1 MRSILDLTLGGG
13 NLPSGPIEEEHV
25 VQIARQLEGR
35 LIDQGRNWSDVSL
48 LLLLNSKQVVEDSED
63 DTHADGG
70 DEVDEDV
77 ITILQKQSDLNLVS
91 GLRAFCA
98 ERGHF
103 PPLIGTTVHAF
114 FYEDRGHVEADVTD
128 GLLLGAYSSAVLDA
142 IPVAVEISTRRS
154 DRKYAGINAV
164 QKCIKS
170 YRDEIAATYGKAPR
184 TAEVFRE
191 TTGILFTSGSGHIG
205 AKQFI
210 DFTDCYAVGQELRND
225 ANGAQIVGGCSSN
238 RHEKQ
243 LQCIYYG
250 KLDRGREVYDF
261 TYDHAAITT
270 LLPYSPS
277 EYRLQHPFVLA
288 DEEPL
293 QLEFHEKDKYD
304 QGRYFY
310 VESINGL
317 EPMDFLVDYWDVSRD
332 EMLLMMERGTPIPA
346 QMKTF
351 AYTIASALSPFERAI
366 WPNVPIWF
374 DEVDGKA
381 MLRLVRAE
389 ARGSPYYLMQM
400 KRDGLRENVQ
410 SLAAYFDRN
419 IGDEAAV
426 ICFLC
431 ESRKYLLDAIDSNV
445 EADTVLASMPAAN
458 VKLGIYLNGEYA
470 VGPTDSIGYH
480 NFTQITAMTPT
491 REISELPGE
500 LRDKVEVRQRRE
512 RVAVILSAIAPEQE
526 AVLRLLDGADEDVHR
541 GTVYTSGRYAS
552 PTSDWTV
559 HTVLIGAGGDRAA
572 LEAERAISHFGP
584 EVALFVGIAGG
595 IKDVAL
601 GDVVV
606 ATDIYGY
613 EAGKAGDTFTARAR
627 VGRSNYSLVQRAERE
642 RQSDAWFGTGDAPA
656 VFVAPIAAGAKVVT
670 STRSETYRF
679 IRTSYDQ
686 AVAVE
691 MEGAGFLEGAHANA
705 DVMALVIRGI
715 SDLLDDKEQ
724 ADHDGWQRRAA
735 DHAAK
740 FAIQMLKKIY

>member
-1 MRSILDLTLGGG
+1 VQSILDLTLAGS
-13 NLPSGPIEEEHV
+13 NLPPGPIEEGHV
-25 VQIARQLEGR
+25 IEIARQLEGR
-35 LIDQGRNWSDVSL
+35 LIDQGRSWSDVSL
-48 LLLLNSKQVVEDSED
+48 LLLLNAKQVVKDPGGD
-63 DTHADGG
+63 ADADG
-70 DEVDEDV
+70 DNEVDEDV
-77 ITILQKQSDLNLVS
+77 VTARQQESDASLVA

-114 FYEDRGHVEADVTD
+114 FYADRGHEEADVTD
-128 GLLLGAYSSAVLDA
+128 GLLLAAFSSAVLDA
-142 IPVAVEISTRRS
+142 IPVAVEISTRRN

-164 QKCIKS
+164 QKCVKS

-184 TAEVFRE
+184 PAEVFRE

-243 LQCIYYG
+243 LQCIYYA
-250 KLDRGREVYDF
+250 KLDRGSEVYDF

-270 LLPYSPS
+270 FLPYSPS
-277 EYRLQHPFVLA
+277 EYLLQHPYALA
-288 DEEPL
+288 NQEPL
-293 QLEFHEKDKYD
+293 QLEFNEKDQYD
-304 QGRYFY
+304 EGRYFY
-310 VESINGL
+310 IERINGL

-332 EMLLMMERGTPIPA
+332 EMMEMMEKGTPIPA

-351 AYTIASALSPFERAI
+351 EYTIASALSPFERAI

-381 MLRLVRAE
+381 LLRLVRAE
-389 ARGSPYYLMQM
+389 AQGSPYYLMQM

-410 SLAAYFDRN
+410 SLAAHFDRN
-419 IGDEAAV
+419 VGQAAAV

-431 ESRKYLLDAIDSNV
+431 ESRKYLLDAIDSNL
-445 EADTVLASMPAAN
+445 EADTALAAMPEAH

-470 VGPTDSIGYH
+470 VGVTDSIGYH
-480 NFTQITAMTPT
+480 NFTQIATITPT
-491 REISELPGE
+491 RDNSELPGG
-500 LRDKVEVRQRRE
+500 LRDAVEARQRRE

-526 AVLRLLDGADEDVHR
+526 AVLELIDGAEEDVHR
-541 GTVYTSGRYAS
+541 GTVYTSGRYES
-552 PTSDWTV
+552 LKSDWV
-559 HTVLIGAGGDRAA
+559 IHTVLIGVGGDRAA
-572 LEAERAISHFGP
+572 LEAERAISHFEP
-584 EVALFVGIAGG
+584 EVALFVGVAGG
-595 IKDVAL
+595 IRNVSL

-613 EAGKAGDTFTARAR
+613 EAGKASDSFIARPR

-642 RQSDAWFGTGDAPA
+642 RQSDAWFEAADAPA
-656 VFVAPIAAGAKVVT
+656 VVVAPIAAGAKVVA
-670 STRSETYRF
+670 STRSLTYRF
-679 IRTSYDQ
+679 IRANYDQ

-691 MEGAGFLEGAHANA
+691 MEGAGFLEAAHANP
-705 DVMALVIRGI
+705 DVKALVIRGI
-715 SDLLDDKEQ
+715 SDLLDDKE
-724 ADHDGWQRRAA
+724 ASDRDGWQRRAA
-735 DHAAK
+735 DHAAR
-740 FAIQMLKKIY
+740 FAVQILKKI